1 MILGEI
7 EKSPDIKFEFHPEA
21 EHLKAGMVCDHLY
34 AFENGKK
41 VGYLKIDRI
50 DPKLFQKE
58 CPDIWSYKQ
67 EYGGTH
73 LFSDTSTPIAD
84 KPLSE
89 LVKALRSGYMHRHVQ
104 YWAKEMKWSPE
115 DIQVISKITDEYQTS
130 PEEWSKYHDLIVKF
144 FLDWPKKTND
154 GKKAVKDMKAK
165 YSYLIKPFVAYINT
179 KENRHQGLESDNSK
193 RGIGTML
200 YITGAKWI
208 KDRGLGLG
216 LYASTLQSEDAQRAW
231 KKFERNGMVGTDGER
246 KYIKV

>member
-1 MILGEI
+1 MILNEI
-7 EKSPDIKFEFHPEA
+7 ETQPNITFEFKPEA
-21 EHLKAGMVCDHLY
+21 EHLKAGLVCDHLY
-34 AFENGKK
+34 AYENGKK

-50 DPKLFQKE
+50 DPDRFRKE
-58 CPDIWSYKQ
+58 CPDVWSYNQ
-67 EYGGTH
+67 EFGGKH
-73 LFSDTSTPIAD
+73 LFSDTTVPVAE

-89 LVKALRSGYMHRHVQ
+89 LIKALRSGYLHRHVS
-104 YWAKEMKWSPE
+104 YWAKEMKWDSE
-115 DIQVISKITDEYQTS
+115 SIQIITKITDEYQTS